1 MISKRKINA
10 YELKKF
16 IKIILLLLAVF
27 ISILTLYLSQRL
39 VNKIAVEETKKME
52 IWAAAER
59 VLSDPDAEGDLSFYL
74 KILQSNETIPAILV
88 SNQGKVLQ
96 YINLGNQTSYS
107 EGELQD
113 KIRDFQL
120 ENAPIRIPVG
130 DGTVYKVYY
139 DKSSVL
145 RQLEYYPYVVLLIVA
160 LFMGVSYSAFSFS
173 TRNEQNQVWVGLAKE
188 TAHQLGTPI
197 SSLMGWVAC
206 IENDIVPDNAADE
219 MKKDVDRLQVITDR
233 FSKIG
238 SEPVL
243 NVVEFNQVVN
253 AALQYMQS
261 RVGKGVKFEWSLTD
275 VKLPVKLNMH
285 LFQWVIENLV
295 KNSVDAME
303 GNGELRCEVSAKG
316 NKLYLDVTDTGKGI
330 ARNQTKDIFKPGFTT
345 KRRGWGL
352 GLSLAKRIVEDYHS
366 GRIFVRES
374 TPGKKTTIRVQLNI
388 SESDEV

>member
-39 VNKIAVEETKKME
+39 VNKISVEETKKME

-107 EGELQD
+107 EDELQD

-173 TRNEQNQVWVGLAKE
+173 TRNEQNRVWVGLAKE

-197 SSLMGWVAC
+197 SSLMAW
-206 IENDIVPDNAADE
+206 IEYIKEDE
-219 MKKDVDRLQVITDR
+219 ALNNKEIIEELEKDVKRLEMITAR
-233 FSKIG
+233 FSNIG
-238 SEPVL
+238 SVPVL
-243 NVVEFNQVVN
+243 NYENIP
-253 AALQYMQS
+253 AS
-261 RVGKGVKFEWSLTD
+261 VGETV
-275 VKLPVKLNMH
+275 
-285 LFQWVIENLV
+285 
-295 KNSVDAME
+295 A
-303 GNGELRCEVSAKG
+303 
-316 NKLYLDVTDTGKGI
+316 YLK
-330 ARNQTKDIFKPGFTT
+330 
-345 KRRGWGL
+345 
-352 GLSLAKRIVEDYHS
+352 KRISKKVE
-366 GRIFVRES
+366 IN
-374 TPGKKTTIRVQLNI
+374 L
-388 SESDEV
+388 